1 MPSKACCHCSVT
13 VMSESLQPHGLQHA
27 RLPCPSLSPG
37 VCSNSSPLSWW
48 CHPTISS
55 SVTRFSFCPRF
66 SPTSGS
72 FTMSQP
78 FTSGSQSIGAS
89 ASASA
94 SVLPVN
100 IQGWILLGLTGLIFF
115 QSKGLSR
122 VFSSHS
128 SKASILQRSAFLMI
142 QLSHTCVTTG
152 KTMTLTRQTFGGKV
166 MALFFNMLTRFVI
179 AFLPKSKHLLI
190 SWLQLPCTVSLE
202 PKKQMS
208 LFLLFPYLFAM
219 KWWDQMPWS

>member
-1 MPSKACCHCSVT
+1 MLV
-13 VMSESLQPHGLQHA
+13 VIVQ
-27 RLPCPSLSPG
+27 SLSCLSLCDPMDCSAPG
-37 VCSNSSPLSWW
+37 FPVLHYLLGFAQTQAHWVGDAIQPSHPL
-48 CHPTISS
+48 
-55 SVTRFSFCPRF
+55 
-66 SPTSGS
+66 SPTSLSALAFSQHQGL
-72 FTMSQP
+72 FTMTQP
-78 FTSGSQSIGAS
+78 FISGSQSIG

-128 SKASILQRSAFLMI
+128 SKASILQRSAFVMI
-142 QLSHTCVTTG
+142 QLSHTCMTTG
-152 KTMTLTRQTFGGKV
+152 KTVTLTRQTFGGKV
-166 MALFFNMLTRFVI
+166 MSLFFNMLTRFVI

-208 LFLLFPYLFAM
+208 LFFPLFPHLFAM